1 MYAKLINMLDEDS
14 QNDELKNSAIISII
28 KGQNQ
33 ENKIND
39 VITIL
44 SSDSKSIKD
53 NIGTIKSLTDTKEKL
68 NKSLLALAKDNKI
81 SDLYSGHKT
90 VGANTL
96 TGMVKKLKEIDLKE
110 AQVNLFDI
118 QTSNGMLQTARLSA
132 KAIVE
137 NLNFGDD
144 DLVDMLKFQKGK
156 LDFYEQEY
164 SKLIEENRKLKA
176 VCSFND
182 IDYKQE
188 VLETEYYDGDGV

>member
-1 MYAKLINMLDEDS
+1 MNIQLLTFCFLPLIYY
-14 QNDELKNSAIISII
+14 
-28 KGQNQ
+28 
-33 ENKIND
+33 
-39 VITIL
+39 IL
-44 SSDSKSIKD
+44 V
-53 NIGTIKSLTDTKEKL
+53 
-68 NKSLLALAKDNKI
+68 
-81 SDLYSGHKT
+81 HKT

-144 DLVDMLKFQKGK
+144 DLVDMLKFQRGK
-156 LDFYEQEY
+156 IDFYEQEY
-164 SKLIEENRKLKA
+164 NKLMEENRKLKA

-188 VLETEYYDGDGV
+188 VLETEYYDVLDYGKFKDETPSIQKTQYEQELNNFDNMINNVKAITTMEYMNEVIEEKKNNEKQKILDSVVKE